1 MLSSDADE
9 KDEYSRLALMASS
22 AEQQGSSH
30 GLNRVSTNI
39 DVDYSEGDGDDEDCA
54 VKEGAGDH
62 DGGGEVAGSGVD
74 DERVDDGDDGGFDDG
89 EVDGDDT
96 LIAGNSPQPLSLI
109 PSFGYDKEARSTHV
123 FRSHL
128 ASTCDSSLC
137 SIITRFS
144 MG

>member
-54 VKEGAGDH
+54 VK
-62 DGGGEVAGSGVD
+62 
-74 DERVDDGDDGGFDDG
+74 
-89 EVDGDDT
+89 
-96 LIAGNSPQPLSLI
+96 
-109 PSFGYDKEARSTHV
+109 
-123 FRSHL
+123 
-128 ASTCDSSLC
+128 
-137 SIITRFS
+137 
-144 MG
+144 